1 VALNICNN
9 DTVMLAGRKY
19 EILLEM
25 QQHKGMIFT
34 KYHPVTV
41 TTEILHYS
49 SNGTIKQNYYTAVES
64 LRYMN

>member
-1 VALNICNN
+1 
-9 DTVMLAGRKY
+9 MLAGRKY
-19 EILLEM
+19 KTLLEM

-49 SNGTIKQNYYTAVES
+49 SNGAIKQNYTAVDS